1 MNNQVFNF
9 HAPIMNNGQLCLL
22 GMAML
27 AYLVGVGLICGIYI
41 FLYNKIRSF
50 REKRRGNELRRTAR

>member
-1 MNNQVFNF
+1 
-9 HAPIMNNGQLCLL
+9 
-22 GMAML
+22 MAML

-50 REKRRGNELRRTAR
+50 REKKREGK